1 MFADRFA
8 YSTENCSLMRA
19 LTVVG
24 ERWTLL
30 VLREAFL
37 GVRRFDDFQ
46 RAIGCAR
53 NVLAARLG
61 TLVEHGV
68 LRRVPYREPGRRQ
81 RYEYR
86 LTQKGRDLAPSLI
99 ALTQWGDR
107 YAADPEGAPVLIRH
121 RFCGAPAR
129 AIVACA
135 GHGEL
140 APRDLTIILGP
151 GAKRIA

>member
-53 NVLAARLG
+53 NVLAARLC
-61 TLVEHGV
+61 TLVENAV
-68 LRRVPYREPGRRQ
+68 LRRVPYREPGRRL

-86 LTQKGRDLAPSLI
+86 LTHKGRDLAPSLI

-121 RFCGAPAR
+121 RSCGEPAR